1 MAFSSILEFFT
12 ITSLFLYK
20 EDYFK
25 SIEFYEEI
33 SSFFSHAEVLS
44 KVLFPRSHIGVLVE
58 LERLNSILPQELS
71 RIGLCSLISVI
82 Q

>member
-1 MAFSSILEFFT
+1 MAFSSISEFFT

-20 EDYFK
+20 EGKVDYFK

-58 LERLNSILPQELS
+58 LEKT
-71 RIGLCSLISVI
+71 
-82 Q
+82 